1 MSLRGVRIRAAV
13 LLTLSTKHPGYPK
26 STLTTPLPDPQIPLF
41 PGVGSKLM
49 GELRRGTKSWDVFLE
64 CEGDRANGVTRGRLH
79 FVSGGRTVTSAWI
92 FLEWTARDVEA
103 RFHEFGAAELW
114 GLVEGIG

>member
-1 MSLRGVRIRAAV
+1 MPFYPTPPEH
-13 LLTLSTKHPGYPK
+13 LTLS
-26 STLTTPLPDPQIPLF
+26 TPLPDPQIPLF
-41 PGVGSKLM
+41 PGVGAKLM
-49 GELRRGTKSWDVFLE
+49 GELRRGAASWDVFLE
-64 CEGDRANGVTRGRLH
+64 CECDRANGATRGRIH

-114 GLVEGIG
+114 GLVQGIAD